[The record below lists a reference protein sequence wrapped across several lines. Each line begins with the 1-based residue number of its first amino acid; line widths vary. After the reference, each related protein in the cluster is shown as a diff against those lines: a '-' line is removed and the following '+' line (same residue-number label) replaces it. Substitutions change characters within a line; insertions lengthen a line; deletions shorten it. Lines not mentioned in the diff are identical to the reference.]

1 MLNPKVQKG
10 QGEVSLHP
18 FTSLMS
24 LPQKWAGNLYH
35 KIINA
40 ANKKPTKFLAASQ
53 GWRRK
58 CEGFRLLLQHSGKFL
73 IGTGGSTQGKQIL
86 LRGISELWGLS

>member
-1 MLNPKVQKG
+1 
-10 QGEVSLHP
+10 
-18 FTSLMS
+18 
-24 LPQKWAGNLYH
+24 LYP

-40 ANKKPTKFLAASQ
+40 ANKKPKKFLAVSQ

-58 CEGFRLLLQHSGKFL
+58 YEGFRLLLQHSGKFL
-73 IGTGGSTQGKQIL
+73 IGTGGSTQDKQVL